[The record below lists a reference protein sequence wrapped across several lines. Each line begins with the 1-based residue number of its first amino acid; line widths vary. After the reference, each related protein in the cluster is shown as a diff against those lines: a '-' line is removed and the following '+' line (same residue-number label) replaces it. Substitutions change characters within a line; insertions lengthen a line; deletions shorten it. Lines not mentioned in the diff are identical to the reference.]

1 MTIGS
6 LVRKMA
12 GPLEEPLCRAYRRI
26 FVDADAVMA
35 QLAEA
40 IPRDAHV
47 VDIGGGDGVML
58 DALLRHRPDLTATM
72 TDIRPDIG
80 VSLSDGVRARVTVLP
95 SSPAAE
101 CSARGDAVILADV
114 LHHVP
119 PAQRAGLIRQAMAL
133 AKPGGIL
140 IVKEFEP
147 RGFIAWLGYM
157 ADKYVSGD
165 RNVQFIGADELR
177 KIVGSNGNPILSG
190 QHPNYALAFKAS
202 C

>member
-1 MTIGS
+1 MSIGAI
-6 LVRKMA
+6 VRKLA

-35 QLAEA
+35 QVAKA
-40 IPRDAHV
+40 IPHGAHV

-58 DALLRHRPDLTATM
+58 DALLRHRLDLTATM

-80 VSLSDGVRARVTVLP
+80 ASLSEGVRHRVTILRDT
-95 SSPAAE
+95 PAAK
-101 CSARGDAVILADV
+101 CAARGDAVILADV

-119 PAQRAGLIRQAMAL
+119 PVQRAGLIREAMAL

-147 RGFIAWLGYM
+147 RGFVAWLGYM
-157 ADKYVSGD
+157 ADKYISGD
-165 RNVQFIGADELR
+165 RGVQFIGADELQR
-177 KIVGSNGNPILSG
+177 LVGSSG
-190 QHPNYALAFKAS
+190 THIVSGAHPNYALAFVA
-202 C
+202 